1 MGRTSAPGGSRRSPR
16 RQGSRPGHPQR
27 ARPLALDSPP
37 LRVVGKAQPWL
48 RAAPAEDDVR
58 TQGGVLGIGRWPHA
72 KVAPCPSAENG
83 HAAHAARWRGP
94 HRRQPVCS
102 EWRLHVQPTMG
113 PAMVVAD
120 VFPQNSFCL
129 PLVHDD
135 HVVQTLPPQCPD
147 HSFAVPV
154 GLG

>member
-72 KVAPCPSAENG
+72 KVAPRPSAE
-83 HAAHAARWRGP
+83 ARRPRGP
-94 HRRQPVCS
+94 TPPRVYRPKCGARAWAGTRYSSRTCS
-102 EWRLHVQPTMG
+102 TICPRTTQ
-113 PAMVVAD
+113 
-120 VFPQNSFCL
+120 
-129 PLVHDD
+129 DD
-135 HVVQTLPPQCPD
+135 RAL
-147 HSFAVPV
+147 
-154 GLG
+154 